1 MCQSI
6 FVNRSLKLK
15 FTVKIRK
22 NPFSQ
27 NFKISCND
35 FESENKKMFFL
46 FMQFVI
52 TNYRR
57 FVIQVLSEFLITNNI
72 ITLNAINVSAY
83 MFVRKKEYLYVV
95 MGQLN

>member
-22 NPFSQ
+22 NRSHKSLKLDVTIL
-27 NFKISCND
+27 N
-35 FESENKKMFFL
+35 SENEKCSLCLCNLLLQIKEE
-46 FMQFVI
+46 
-52 TNYRR
+52 

>member
-22 NPFSQ
+22 KPFSQ
-27 NFKISCND
+27 KFKIRCDD
-35 FESENKKMFFL
+35 FESENEKCSLCLCNLLLQIKEE
-46 FMQFVI
+46 
-52 TNYRR
+52 